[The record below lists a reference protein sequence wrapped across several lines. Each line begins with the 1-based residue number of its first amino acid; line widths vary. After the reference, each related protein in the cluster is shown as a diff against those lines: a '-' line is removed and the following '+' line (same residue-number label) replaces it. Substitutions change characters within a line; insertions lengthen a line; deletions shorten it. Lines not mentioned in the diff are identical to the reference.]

1 MNETNNQKEIKRWR
15 TDVTL
20 VMLFESLD
28 PTACLETCIFWILNF
43 MSQYISMS
51 KKKKGYICWNLVS
64 VACNKKMFWRIHVT
78 ARKVWP
84 TSSSVAE
91 CILMNFKNAFFQRG
105 LIWATVASG
114 LTKTF
119 LSFEQLHT
127 WCWIA
132 GWGGGGWG
140 VNKTVPEHGTHFTA
154 SFMWGREIPCY
165 HKK

>member
-1 MNETNNQKEIKRWR
+1 MKPTIRRKSKDGEQSSHWWCCLNPWTQQPAWR
-15 TDVTL
+15 RVSFGFLISWVNT
-20 VMLFESLD
+20 
-28 PTACLETCIFWILNF
+28 
-43 MSQYISMS
+43 SQCP